1 MSANE
6 QSSEKKSGGR
16 PRKFSEPSRPI
27 TLTLPERTLRELRHI
42 NPDPGHA
49 IVKLASWALQNGGD
63 EKPLVEIVKTSADM
77 GIIVVGPSKALS
89 HISFLHLV
97 EVAPARYLL
106 ALDSGYDFNN
116 LEIALTDVLDDVPL
130 ADRRERELM
139 TQLLQH
145 IKRLRK
151 SETMSRAEIIFAKPS
166 A

>member
-1 MSANE
+1 
-6 QSSEKKSGGR
+6 
-16 PRKFSEPSRPI
+16 
-27 TLTLPERTLRELRHI
+27 
-42 NPDPGHA
+42 
-49 IVKLASWALQNGGD
+49 
-63 EKPLVEIVKTSADM
+63 M

-97 EVAPARYLL
+97 EVAPVRYLL

-151 SETMSRAEIIFAKPS
+151 SETMSRAEIIFAKS
-166 A
+166 